1 MNHKYRKASYIRTY
15 IKDNKYYLQSD
26 FKTNKEFIIN
36 ESIFNF
42 INYFNEDTTFEDV
55 FNEYKNN
62 VIDDNEKIRNILQI
76 FFRDLVNE
84 KVLIKDN
91 EQEPMLKAKF
101 SKNIKEY
108 IFDYKIVKNIASS
121 NNLEIYKVKN
131 NNNYFI
137 AKGYFKDKFTF
148 EKNYKFG
155 LRKLKEEAKIISIFN
170 CRSINKLHQIME
182 SENSIFLI
190 LHYIDGVN
198 LFSYLNNNNLSII
211 DRHKLVKKIIK
222 IFTIIHK
229 NNIIYGD
236 IHFGNI
242 LIKKNEPLVID
253 FGLSNCI
260 NDLKY
265 HNGGFPLFMP
275 PERISGDF
283 LNKFVKPSSFK
294 SDIYQLGVII
304 YYILTNKTPFV
315 STNWKDLVK
324 EKKQYKLE
332 FLNEINDYFVIIQ
345 KCISVDE
352 TQRFNNAIELYNE
365 IIKL

>member
-1 MNHKYRKASYIRTY
+1 MNSKYKKASYIRTY

-42 INYFNEDTTFEDV
+42 INYFEEYTTFEEV
-55 FNEYKNN
+55 FYEYKSTVN
-62 VIDDNEKIRNILQI
+62 DDNEKLRDILQI
-76 FFRDLVNE
+76 FFRDLVSE

-91 EQEPMLKAKF
+91 EKEPMLKAKF
-101 SKNIKEY
+101 SRNIKEY
-108 IFDYKIVKNIASS
+108 IYDYKIVKNIASS

-137 AKGYFKDKFTF
+137 AKGFFKNKFTF
-148 EKNYKFG
+148 EKNYEIDVK
-155 LRKLKEEAKIISIFN
+155 KLKEEAKILSIFN
-170 CRSINKLHQIME
+170 SRSINKLHEIIE
-182 SENSIFLI
+182 SEYSIFLI
-190 LHYIDGVN
+190 LHYINGEN
-198 LFSYLNNNNLSII
+198 LFSYLNNNNLNII

-222 IFTIIHK
+222 IFTIIHN

-242 LIKKNEPLVID
+242 LIKKKEPIVID

-260 NDLKY
+260 NDYKY
-265 HNGGFPLFMP
+265 NNGGFPLFMP

-294 SDIYQLGVII
+294 SDVYQLGVII
-304 YYILTNKTPFV
+304 YYVLTNKVPFV
-315 STNWKDLVK
+315 STNWKDLVL
-324 EKKQYKLE
+324 EKKQYELE
-332 FLNEINDYFVIIQ
+332 FLNEINDYFGIIQ
-345 KCISVDE
+345 KCINIDE
-352 TQRFNNAIELYNE
+352 TQRFNNATEFLVHDNF
-365 IIKL
+365 